1 MRKERILCQRNRS
14 NALWQPAV
22 LLPGDG
28 TISRW
33 MAGVGAE
40 ELISDVSENGGA
52 TRRDSAFGDQSE
64 EAGEKLAEVDSRRE
78 LGELRKE
85 IRGEVFRV
93 VIQLQGS
100 GGFGEAEMVRT
111 KAEVR
116 LRASEAATLPVGEA
130 IQATRCF

>member
-1 MRKERILCQRNRS
+1 
-14 NALWQPAV
+14 V
-22 LLPGDG
+22 
-28 TISRW
+28 
-33 MAGVGAE
+33 
-40 ELISDVSENGGA
+40 
-52 TRRDSAFGDQSE
+52 
-64 EAGEKLAEVDSRRE
+64 GEKLAEVDSRRE

-100 GGFGEAEMVRT
+100 SGFGEAEMVRA

-130 IQATRCF
+130 IQAKRCF